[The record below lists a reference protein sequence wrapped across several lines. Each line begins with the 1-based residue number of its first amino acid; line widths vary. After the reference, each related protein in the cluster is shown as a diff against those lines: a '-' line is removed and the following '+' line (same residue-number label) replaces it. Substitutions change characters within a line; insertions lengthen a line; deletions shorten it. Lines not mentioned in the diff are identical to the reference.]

1 MSQSN
6 IEPDREAFRKHYE
19 DPDSAWGNT
28 SGPGSDAFYTTDYR
42 AFLSKFIRLNAVRS
56 VVDIGCGDWQFSRF
70 IDFGDARYLGLD
82 LVESVIQRNAA
93 RYAGNRVEFRVMP
106 ADMAHVPGGDLLIMK
121 DVLQHLSNDLI
132 FAFFRTVFPRF
143 RWCLLTNSYR
153 KLDTAANIDIPN
165 GSFRCLDLT
174 AEPFEFRG
182 TYMMEFGSSVW
193 ERVRTLLVAGQPA
206 PR

>member
-1 MSQSN
+1 MPNST

-42 AFLSKFIRLNAVRS
+42 GFLSKFIRLNGVRS

-70 IDFGDARYLGLD
+70 IDFADARYLGLD
-82 LVESVIQRNAA
+82 LVESVIERNAA
-93 RYAGNRVEFRVMP
+93 RYAGHGIEFRVMP
-106 ADMAHVPGGDLLIMK
+106 ADMTHVPGGDLLIMK
-121 DVLQHLSNDLI
+121 DVLQHLSNDLV
-132 FAFFRTVFPRF
+132 FAFFRTVFPKF

-153 KLDTAANIDIPN
+153 KLDTPANVDIPN

-182 TYMMEFGSSVW
+182 TYVMEFGSSVW
-193 ERVRTLLVAGQPA
+193 ERVRTLLLAGQPA
-206 PR
+206 AR